1 MIIHNLL
8 KEHKPDVFQMVQQ
21 NKYTKPLLKQMDNIW
36 KKIDTYLQKEMKKQ
50 LGK

>member
-1 MIIHNLL
+1 MITNLL
-8 KEHKPDVFQMVQQ
+8 KEHKPDVYEMVQH
-21 NKYTKPLLKQMDNIW
+21 NKYTQPLMKQIDNIW